1 MNTAD
6 VIEYIYDKYNKAALF
21 NMNDDEFESIIYQTC
36 DELSWANEEFIYGTF
51 GKHYELDINTEG
63 VMKYIKKERSEYNAT
78 YKI

>member
-36 DELSWANEEFIYGTF
+36 DE
-51 GKHYELDINTEG
+51 IN
-63 VMKYIKKERSEYNAT
+63 
-78 YKI
+78 